1 MKRNFR
7 GFTLIELLVVIAI
20 IGILAT
26 IVLVSLGTARR
37 RARDTRRIGDLRQV
51 ALALQLYRE
60 DNTGYPA
67 ALTGL
72 VPNFMRAL
80 PKDPST
86 GADYGYGIDGATP
99 PQDYVLRTVL
109 EVATNQALN
118 PENGDIDDSPIYTLD
133 CTDPA
138 YCIRPQ

>member
-1 MKRNFR
+1 MKRTSR

-51 ALALQLYRE
+51 VLALELYRE

-86 GADYGYGIDGATP
+86 AADYAYGTDGATP
-99 PQDYVLRTVL
+99 PQDYVLRATL
-109 EVATNQALN
+109 EVTTNSALN
-118 PENGDIDDSPIYTLD
+118 PENGDIDDNPIYAQN
-133 CTDPA
+133 CVDPA